1 MSISAAPTTIARLQT
16 DQAAARQIA
25 DALIE
30 VLDPDTTAVST
41 SEAAVGWL
49 VEIHFRDPPDEA
61 ALRTLIGP
69 IAGPAAGTLSFAS
82 VAPTDWVRKSL
93 EGLKPVDAGRF
104 VVHGAHDRG
113 RVPTARIGIEIE
125 AALAFGTGHHGTT
138 RGCLLAFD
146 TIAKRKAP
154 RRILDIGTGS
164 GVLAIAAAKR
174 LRTRVVASDIDIQA
188 VLAARE
194 NAQLNRVAPLIDF
207 IRAPGLTARRF
218 REGAPYDLVFANILL
233 APLKRLAFPA
243 SQLVAPG
250 GCIILS
256 GLLRAD
262 APAASSAYGMQGLR
276 FERRID
282 LEGWTT
288 LVMRKSS

>member
-1 MSISAAPTTIARLQT
+1 MSAAPTTIARLQA
-16 DQAAARQIA
+16 DQTTARHIA
-25 DALIE
+25 DALVE
-30 VLDPDTTAVST
+30 VIDPETTAVS
-41 SEAAVGWL
+41 SAESADGWV

-61 ALRTLIGP
+61 AFRGLIGP

-82 VAPTDWVRKSL
+82 VAATDWVKKSL

-104 VVHGAHDRG
+104 IVHGAHDRG
-113 RVPTARIGIEIE
+113 EVPPARIGIEIE

-146 TIAKRKAP
+146 AIAKRKAP

-174 LRTRVVASDIDIQA
+174 LRTHVLASDVDRQAVVA
-188 VLAARE
+188 ARG
-194 NAQLNRVAPLIDF
+194 NARLNHVASWVEMIH
-207 IRAPGLTARRF
+207 ASGLSARRF
-218 REGAPYDLVFANILL
+218 GVSAPYDLIFANILL
-233 APLKRLAFPA
+233 APLKRMAAPA
-243 SQLVAPG
+243 SRLIAPG

-262 APAASSAYGMQGLR
+262 APAALSAYGAQGLR

-282 LEGWTT
+282 LEGWAT
-288 LVMRKSS
+288 LVMRKG

>member
-1 MSISAAPTTIARLQT
+1 MSAAPTTIARLQA
-16 DQAAARQIA
+16 DQTTARQIA
-25 DALIE
+25 DALVE
-30 VLDPDTTAVST
+30 VIDPETTAVS
-41 SEAAVGWL
+41 SAEAADGWV

-61 ALRTLIGP
+61 AFRDLIDP

-82 VAPTDWVRKSL
+82 VAATDWVKQSL

-104 VVHGAHDRG
+104 IVHGAHDRG
-113 RVPTARIGIEIE
+113 EVPPARIGIEIE

-146 TIAKRKAP
+146 AIAKRKAP

-174 LRTRVVASDIDIQA
+174 LRTHVLASDIDRQA
-188 VLAARE
+188 VVAARG
-194 NAQLNRVAPLIDF
+194 NARLNHVASWVEMIH
-207 IRAPGLTARRF
+207 ASGLSARRF
-218 REGAPYDLVFANILL
+218 GVSAPYDLIFANILL
-233 APLKRLAFPA
+233 APLKRMAAPA
-243 SQLVAPG
+243 SRLIAPG

-262 APAASSAYGMQGLR
+262 APAALSAYGAQGLR
-276 FERRID
+276 LERRID
-282 LEGWTT
+282 LEGWAT
-288 LVMRKSS
+288 LVMRKP